1 MIKASTDPKLD
12 DSPVKVENSE
22 TFERN
27 FSGQRGVR
35 SVPITVKDKNGT
47 SKSLNPF
54 LEDVG
59 QGEVTELDSC
69 ACDVSTQTELTVN
82 KKENCKLM

>member
-1 MIKASTDPKLD
+1 M
-12 DSPVKVENSE
+12 KVENSE

-27 FSGQRGVR
+27 YSGQRGMR
-35 SVPITVKDKNGT
+35 NVPITVKDKNGT

-54 LEDVG
+54 IDDVG
-59 QGEVTELDSC
+59 GGEVTELDCC

>member
-1 MIKASTDPKLD
+1 M
-12 DSPVKVENSE
+12 KVENSE

-27 FSGQRGVR
+27 YSGQRGMR
-35 SVPITVKDKNGT
+35 NVPITVKYKNGT

-54 LEDVG
+54 IDDVG
-59 QGEVTELDSC
+59 RGEVTELDSC

>member
-1 MIKASTDPKLD
+1 M
-12 DSPVKVENSE
+12 KVENSE

-27 FSGQRGVR
+27 YSGQRGMR
-35 SVPITVKDKNGT
+35 NVPINVKDKNGT

-54 LEDVG
+54 IDDVG
-59 QGEVTELDSC
+59 RGEVTELDSC